1 MDALK
6 NGWLSGSYTIPSHH
20 YPKIDVLTKSCLQ
33 IIIAA
38 EWLVRHSCTS
48 PNQTTFAFSF
58 VFIQFFYGI
67 QVHLHSTGMRRVR
80 SFDQSSWRVCTV
92 YQTFN
97 ICLPFYF
104 KGSASQKFW
113 TPYFC
118 LKFISAGPWYT
129 NQLFNAC
136 ILLIFCYIR
145 AQMSS
150 FHWPKFR

>member
-6 NGWLSGSYTIPSHH
+6 NGWLSGSYHTKPPLSQNRCSSKIFSSNHH
-20 YPKIDVLTKSCLQ
+20 CSWMVSAAFKFVPHPYDLCLLFC
-33 IIIAA
+33 IYSILL
-38 EWLVRHSCTS
+38 WYTS
-48 PNQTTFAFSF
+48 T
-58 VFIQFFYGI
+58 
-67 QVHLHSTGMRRVR
+67 STGMRRVR
-80 SFDQSSWRVCTV
+80 SFDQSSWRVYTV

-129 NQLFNAC
+129 NQLFNVC